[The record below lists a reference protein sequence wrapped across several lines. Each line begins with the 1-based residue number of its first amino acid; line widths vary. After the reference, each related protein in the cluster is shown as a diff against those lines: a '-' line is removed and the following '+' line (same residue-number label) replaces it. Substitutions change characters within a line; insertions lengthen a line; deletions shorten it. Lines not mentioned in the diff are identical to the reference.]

1 MGGYNKQTG
10 FACKRFKQ
18 AFSIDSIHIIC
29 IMIISLHIKK
39 DSTMY
44 DIENSIGFLLSK
56 AYQHAWAIL
65 KEEIEEYDLT
75 PPQFALLC
83 FLWQQDGLTQAELAE
98 KCQVDRST
106 LGGLIDRLE
115 RNGLLERRRHPQDR
129 RAYRICLTEQG
140 KNMESTLSACAGH
153 SLKQITSGLN
163 EDEVKELRRMLKI
176 LRGER
181 RVYEIPS
188 C

>member
-1 MGGYNKQTG
+1 
-10 FACKRFKQ
+10 
-18 AFSIDSIHIIC
+18 
-29 IMIISLHIKK
+29 
-39 DSTMY
+39 MY

-65 KEEIEEYDLT
+65 KEEIEAYDLT

-83 FLWQQDGLTQAELAE
+83 FLWQQDGLTQAELSE
-98 KCQVDRST
+98 KGQIDRST

-115 RNGLLERRRHPQDR
+115 RSGLLERRQHPQDR
-129 RAYRICLTEQG
+129 RAYRIYLTEQG
-140 KNMESTLSACAGH
+140 TAMENTLSACAER
-153 SLKQITSGLN
+153 SLKRITSGLN
-163 EDEVKELRRMLKI
+163 ENELKELRRMLVI

-181 RVYEIPS
+181 RVYEFPS